1 MIMGVCPMIT
11 YMDSGNGFALV
22 GNGGHRP
29 ALRTSP
35 RATPKITA
43 EVEPPPPPVEV
54 ATDAAWAGTLR
65 RFARLAIWTLPGYG
79 AALAAAG
86 FLHQDGLAAPIV
98 VAVAAWLAPVA
109 MMALAALLAGVP
121 GRTVALTGLL
131 AGLAGAGATLA
142 ATGTPGYQRLFEL
155 IGGGLTTLGWAMFA
169 IAVLA
174 SRLAGRAD
182 GVLFLIAAPLAGIG
196 AAYNGRVG
204 SIGGVLLVAAGLGL
218 AWTSARLLPEATR
231 RPARVSGAARRSGE
245 RRRAGTGPRKAR

>member
-43 EVEPPPPPVEV
+43 EAEPPPPPVEV
-54 ATDAAWAGTLR
+54 ASDAAWAGTLR

-79 AALAAAG
+79 A
-86 FLHQDGLAAPIV
+86 
-98 VAVAAWLAPVA
+98 
-109 MMALAALLAGVP
+109 ALAALLAGVP

-142 ATGTPGYQRLFEL
+142 ATGTPGYHRLFEL

-174 SRLAGRAD
+174 SRLAGGAD